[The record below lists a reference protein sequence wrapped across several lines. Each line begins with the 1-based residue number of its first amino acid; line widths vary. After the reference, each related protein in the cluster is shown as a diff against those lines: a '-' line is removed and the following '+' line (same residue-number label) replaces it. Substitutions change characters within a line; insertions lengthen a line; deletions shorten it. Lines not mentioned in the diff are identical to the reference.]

1 MLKFWGDGSQEAK
14 ALVDSIVV
22 RSTANFNWTFIFI
35 LSVVFYVYWSEIHK
49 KNTEA
54 VCAGLALYGVHWL
67 YEIANAVIGHVTGYP
82 LWSVSNASTTYILL
96 VGVCWELS
104 MMFSLAGIISFKMMP
119 QDRSRRYFAKNGRK
133 GISCKLVVALEMALL
148 FALVESFLAG
158 TSNHSFIW
166 VYKWWGVIPV
176 FITTYI
182 PFFLASN
189 YVPDMEPAKRRRFL
203 ICEWGLVA
211 LLLVIL
217 ILAGIICFMS
227 SMAISEVTG
236 IGPRERGL
244 GRLNVCCKV
253 QRPVSLKLSST
264 SIITSS
270 SARVSSRRTDI
281 HSLWFMW

>member
-67 YEIANAVIGHVTGYP
+67 YEIANAVIGKITGYP

-119 QDRSRRYFAKNGRK
+119 QDRSKRYFAKNGRK

-166 VYKWWGVIPV
+166 VYRWWGVIPV

-189 YVPDMEPAKRRRFL
+189 YVPDMEPVKRKRFL

-217 ILAGIICFMS
+217 IPAGII
-227 SMAISEVTG
+227 
-236 IGPRERGL
+236 
-244 GRLNVCCKV
+244 
-253 QRPVSLKLSST
+253 
-264 SIITSS
+264 
-270 SARVSSRRTDI
+270 
-281 HSLWFMW
+281 